1 MKISVITI
9 SYNAAE
15 TIEETILSVVNQDY
29 ADIEYIIVDGGST
42 DQTKTIVDKYRS
54 QISKF
59 ISEPDNGIYDA
70 MNKGLDLATG
80 DIIAV
85 LNADDVYA
93 DDSVLRDVDEALK
106 ASGAETCYGDLEYVN
121 RLNPDKVIRKWVSG
135 PFRRENFRK
144 GWMPPH
150 PAFFVK
156 RNIYTEFGHFNTDL
170 KTSADYEL
178 MLRLL
183 YRHKVSV
190 CYLPRVLVKMKVGGQ
205 SNQSV
210 HNRLRANKEDRLAWK
225 INHLEAGPI
234 TFILKPLRKVSQ
246 FWKR

>member
-9 SYNAAE
+9 SYNAGD

-29 ADIEYIIVDGGST
+29 PDIEYVIIDGGST
-42 DQTKTIVDKYRS
+42 DQTKTIISKYQS
-54 QISKF
+54 QISTY

-70 MNKGLDLATG
+70 MNKGLSLATG
-80 DIIAV
+80 DLIAL

-93 DDSVLRDVDEALK
+93 ASSVLTNVCKALEAN
-106 ASGAETCYGDLEYVN
+106 ATDACYGDLEYVK

-135 PFRRENFRK
+135 VFIRENFRK

-156 RNIYTEFGHFNTDL
+156 RRIYQEFGNFNTDL

-178 MLRLL
+178 MLRFL
-183 YRHKVSV
+183 YRYKVST
-190 CYLPRVLVKMKVGGQ
+190 CYLPMVLVKMKVGGQ
-205 SNQSV
+205 SNQSFQ
-210 HNRLRANKEDRLAWK
+210 NRINANKEDRLAWK
-225 INHLEAGPI
+225 INNLQAAPF
-234 TFILKPLRKVSQ
+234 TFIMKPLRKVSQ